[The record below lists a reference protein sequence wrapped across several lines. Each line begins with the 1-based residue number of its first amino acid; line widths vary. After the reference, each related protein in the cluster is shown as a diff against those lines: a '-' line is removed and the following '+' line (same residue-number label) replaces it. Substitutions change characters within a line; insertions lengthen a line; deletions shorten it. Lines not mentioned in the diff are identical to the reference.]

1 MRKALENH
9 FSVNKPHAV
18 ISSLPYYCNPAVAK
32 AARKGN
38 AHYFDLTEDVA
49 VTQAVRRIARGAS
62 KAFVP
67 QCGLAPGFISIA
79 ANELAKHFD
88 ELRSIKL
95 RVGALPQHPNNVLKY
110 SLTWSTEGLINEYG
124 NACESVVD
132 GKIVDAAPL
141 EGLEEIEIDGTLYE
155 AFNTSGGLG
164 SLAESYG
171 KQCEQINYKTMRYPG
186 HCAQMRLL
194 MNDLKL
200 NSDRATLKR
209 VLEHAVP
216 QTLQDVVI
224 VYAAV
229 AGKQDGE
236 LREENYV
243 NKIYPQMIAGRLWS
257 AIQVTTAA
265 GITAVVD
272 LVLASPR
279 KYQGFVAQEQFD
291 LPEILDNRFGQYYAP
306 GGTKDLSSTVV
317 VSGQAGHQR
326 RRASARKPCATRQF
340 GEAQRNE
347 RGQIRHQRR
356 RRRHSQA
363 ARHRFDQRRRVV
375 GQPRLVEGRRRQRRS
390 PRPIPRPA
398 KTLGA
403 GAQRHRHRLRG
414 TSCAAS
420 VEAAAAWRSVPAPRR
435 GEAVRLLGDALR
447 AVKDDLGALV
457 TLENGKIKAEGLG
470 EVQEMIDIADFAVG
484 QSRMLYGLTMHS
496 ERPQHRMYEQWHPLG
511 VVGIISA
518 FNFPVAVWAWNAF
531 LAAICGNAS
540 VWKPSPKTPLTAIAV
555 QHICNKR
562 DARAQTTGDLPAVH
576 RRAAPN
582 SPRVSS
588 TTGASRWCRS
598 RARLRLAAMSR
609 SASRAGS
616 ARACSS
622 SAATTP
628 SLSTRL
634 RT

>member
-1 MRKALENH
+1 MHKVLILGAGKIGALISGLLAESGDYDVTLADVDASASEAVVKAHGSPHLRAVALDASDGKALESH
-9 FSVNKPHAV
+9 FRIHKPHAV
-18 ISSLPYYCNPAVAK
+18 ISGLPYYCNPGVAK

-38 AHYFDLTEDVA
+38 AHYFDLTEDVE
-49 VTQAVRRIARGAS
+49 VTRAVRRISRGAT

-79 ANELAKHFD
+79 ANELTKHFD

-124 NACESVVD
+124 NPCESVVD
-132 GKIVDAAPL
+132 GKIVAAAPL

-272 LVLASPR
+272 LVLSSPR
-279 KYQGFVAQEQFD
+279 KFSGFVAQEQFA
-291 LPEILDNRFGQYYAP
+291 LPDILANRFGQYYAP

-317 VSGQAGHQR
+317 VSGQTGHQR
-326 RRASARKPCATRQF
+326 RSGANKSAPAKMARK
-340 GEAQRNE
+340 
-347 RGQIRHQRR
+347 
-356 RRRHSQA
+356 
-363 ARHRFDQRRRVV
+363 
-375 GQPRLVEGRRRQRRS
+375 
-390 PRPIPRPA
+390 
-398 KTLGA
+398 K
-403 GAQRHRHRLRG
+403 
-414 TSCAAS
+414 
-420 VEAAAAWRSVPAPRR
+420 
-435 GEAVRLLGDALR
+435 
-447 AVKDDLGALV
+447 K
-457 TLENGKIKAEGLG
+457 
-470 EVQEMIDIADFAVG
+470 
-484 QSRMLYGLTMHS
+484 
-496 ERPQHRMYEQWHPLG
+496 
-511 VVGIISA
+511 
-518 FNFPVAVWAWNAF
+518 
-531 LAAICGNAS
+531 
-540 VWKPSPKTPLTAIAV
+540 
-555 QHICNKR
+555 
-562 DARAQTTGDLPAVH
+562 
-576 RRAAPN
+576 
-582 SPRVSS
+582 
-588 TTGASRWCRS
+588 
-598 RARLRLAAMSR
+598 
-609 SASRAGS
+609 
-616 ARACSS
+616 
-622 SAATTP
+622 
-628 SLSTRL
+628 
-634 RT
+634 